1 MPILAKLDNLRRVLI
16 GSPLPTSAHHEE
28 RFSNAEALAI
38 LSSDALSSVAYAT
51 QEIVLVLGMA
61 GAAALRLTL
70 PITGLIVALMLIVAT
85 SYRQTIKAYPLG
97 GGSYRVS
104 QDNLGRIPGLVAG
117 ASLSIDYVLTVAV
130 SVAAGIAALTSYFPA
145 LDAHRVVLCL
155 VALLLVMVANLRGVS
170 SSARLLSLPTYLFI
184 AVVFVMLVAG
194 ALKVAGGTLPVL
206 SEAEQSRQLAAAL
219 HGEGTSLMA
228 IGPVLLMRAFSSGCA
243 ALTGI
248 EAISDSV
255 AAFRPV
261 EWRNARLVLTVMVL
275 LLATMFGGISALAH
289 HSGLVY
295 VEHGPT
301 LLYQLGNLIFGNG
314 VLLALLQLATL
325 LILLLAANTA
335 YADFPRLAAFL
346 ALDGFL
352 PRQLASL
359 GDRLVFSN
367 GIFALSGC
375 AALLLVIFN
384 ASVTRL
390 IPLYAVGVFISFTL
404 SQAGMVVHWWRQQ
417 GRGWLGK
424 AVVNGVGATITAVVG
439 GVLLYSKFTYGAW
452 LVLVAIPLLIA
463 LFLRIRTHYDTVARR
478 LRMASDKLLKLPDP
492 PLAGGIP
499 TVVLVGQLHR
509 GSFEAIRFART
520 VASDLV
526 AVHVDLGGAR
536 TQAFIDQWERQVPG
550 VRLVV
555 LESPYRSLVDP
566 VVAFVKRFEQEHRKD
581 RNRFCMIVLPVF
593 VTQHRWENLLHNQST
608 ILLRQALR
616 EQGTRVVTTVGF
628 YL

>member
-1 MPILAKLDNLRRVLI
+1 
-16 GSPLPTSAHHEE
+16 
-28 RFSNAEALAI
+28 
-38 LSSDALSSVAYAT
+38 
-51 QEIVLVLGMA
+51 
-61 GAAALRLTL
+61 
-70 PITGLIVALMLIVAT
+70 
-85 SYRQTIKAYPLG
+85 
-97 GGSYRVS
+97 
-104 QDNLGRIPGLVAG
+104 
-117 ASLSIDYVLTVAV
+117 
-130 SVAAGIAALTSYFPA
+130 
-145 LDAHRVVLCL
+145 
-155 VALLLVMVANLRGVS
+155 
-170 SSARLLSLPTYLFI
+170 
-184 AVVFVMLVAG
+184 
-194 ALKVAGGTLPVL
+194 
-206 SEAEQSRQLAAAL
+206 
-219 HGEGTSLMA
+219 
-228 IGPVLLMRAFSSGCA
+228 MRAFSSGCA

-261 EWRNARLVLTVMVL
+261 EWRNARRVLTVMVL

-289 HSGLVY
+289 HAGLVY
-295 VEHGPT
+295 TEHGPT
-301 LLYQLGNLIFGNG
+301 LLYQLGQLIFGNG
-314 VLLALLQLATL
+314 VLLAVLQLATL

-346 ALDGFL
+346 AQDGFL

-404 SQAGMVVHWWRQQ
+404 SQAGMVVHWWKQQ
-417 GRGWLGK
+417 GSGWLGK
-424 AVVNGVGATITAVVG
+424 ALVNGVGAAITTVVAL
-439 GVLLYSKFTYGAW
+439 VLLYSKFSYGAW

-463 LFLRIRTHYDTVARR
+463 LFLRIRNHYDDVARR
-478 LRMASDKLLKLPDP
+478 LRMSGDKLLKLPAP
-492 PLAGGIP
+492 PVDGGMP

-509 GSFEAIRFART
+509 GSFEAVRFARS
-520 VASDLV
+520 VASELV
-526 AVHVDLGGAR
+526 AVHVDLGGDR
-536 TQAFIDQWERQVPG
+536 TQAFIEQWERQVPG

-555 LESPYRSLVDP
+555 LQSPYRSLVDP
-566 VVAFVKRFEQEHRKD
+566 VVDFVKQFEVEHRKD
-581 RNRFCMIVLPVF
+581 RNRFCMVVLPVF